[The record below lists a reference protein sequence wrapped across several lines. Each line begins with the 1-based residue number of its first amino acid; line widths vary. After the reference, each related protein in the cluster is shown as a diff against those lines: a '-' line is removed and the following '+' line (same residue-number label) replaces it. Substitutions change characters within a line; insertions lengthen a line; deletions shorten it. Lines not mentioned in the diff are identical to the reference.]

1 MRSALTAILILAAAF
16 VTQQGFAQKSKKSAT
31 AAATPDKTPVFS
43 AETREVPLN
52 VTVTDHSGHF
62 VTTLPQSAFQVFENN
77 VLQPIKVFRREDLPV
92 SLCLVV
98 DNSGSMREKR
108 QAVEA
113 AALALVKDSNPQDES
128 CVINFNI
135 DAYLDSDFT
144 NDIEK
149 LRSGLERIDSR
160 GETAMREALRL
171 AIEHL
176 HDKGKRDKKVV
187 IVVTDGNDNASEFP
201 IEKLVQLAQKD
212 DIMIY
217 AIGLLD
223 EEEKSEAMKA
233 KRALNLLVQSTGGEV
248 YYPKDLSQ
256 VDPIAHQVARDIRNQ
271 YYISYTPTNTALDG
285 TYRPIKVL
293 VKAPGN
299 PTPRTRLGYWAK
311 DSSAPAPQ

>member
-1 MRSALTAILILAAAF
+1 MRSALTALLILAAAF
-16 VTQQGFAQKSKKSAT
+16 LTQQSFAQKSKTST
-31 AAATPDKTPVFS
+31 SQPAASSKDATPVFS

-52 VTVTDHSGHF
+52 VTVTDNKGHF
-62 VTTLPQSAFQVFENN
+62 VTTLPESAFQVFENN

-135 DAYLDSDFT
+135 DAYLDTDFT
-144 NDIEK
+144 SDIEK
-149 LRSGLERIDSR
+149 LRSGLERLDSR

-187 IVVTDGNDNASEFP
+187 IVVTDGNDNASEFS

-212 DIMIY
+212 DILIY
-217 AIGLLD
+217 AIGLLN
-223 EEEKSEAMKA
+223 EEEKSEATKA

-248 YYPKDLSQ
+248 YYPKDLSE
-256 VDPIAHQVARDIRNQ
+256 VEPIAHQVARDIRNQ

-293 VKAPGN
+293 VKAAGN

-311 DSSAPAPQ
+311 DSSAPQ

>member
-1 MRSALTAILILAAAF
+1 MRSAITVILILAAAF
-16 VTQQGFAQKSKKSAT
+16 FTQQGFAQKSKKP
-31 AAATPDKTPVFS
+31 ATPAPSADTTPVFS

-52 VTVTDHSGHF
+52 VTVTDHKGHF
-62 VTTLPQSAFQVFENN
+62 VTTLPQTAFQIFENN
-77 VLQPIKVFRREDLPV
+77 VPQPIKVFRREDLPV

-144 NDIEK
+144 ADIEK

-212 DIMIY
+212 DILIY
-217 AIGLLD
+217 AIGLLN

-248 YYPKDLSQ
+248 YYPKDLSE

-271 YYISYTPTNTALDG
+271 YYISYTPTNAALDG

-293 VKAPGN
+293 VKAAGN

-311 DSSAPAPQ
+311 DSSVPQ